1 MTPESGPISKVD
13 KLAFQS
19 PRDLLSQIV
28 AANPLNYMQMVNNRY
43 EFHDPFLYPQGRYY

>member
-1 MTPESGPISKVD
+1 MTPGSGPISKVD

-28 AANPLNYMQMVNNRY
+28 AASPLNCMQMVNTRY
-43 EFHDPFLYPQGRYY
+43 EFHDSFLYPQGRYC